1 VAVLVLLAVGIALSA
16 ASSARG
22 SSALEQTSP
31 RASSSS
37 GRPSDATARPA
48 SAAPTT
54 AAGGTV
60 FVHIVGR
67 VASPGLYEVPAGSR
81 AVAVVEAAGGFAES
95 ADQGALNL
103 ARPVVDGE
111 QIVVTAVG
119 ETPTAPSAPPQGSS
133 SAAAAGSSATSGAV
147 DLNAADAA
155 ALQTLRGVGPATA
168 AAILAWRDE
177 HGRFESVDDLLDVPG
192 IGEKKLD
199 ALRDSVVAR

>member
-1 VAVLVLLAVGIALSA
+1 MAVLVLLAIGIALSA

-22 SSALEQTSP
+22 SSALQEVRP
-31 RASSSS
+31 PSS
-37 GRPSDATARPA
+37 GHSGRLSGAPTPSPTSAPTA
-48 SAAPTT
+48 SA
-54 AAGGTV
+54 TV

-81 AVAVVEAAGGFAES
+81 AVTVVEAAGGFAES

-119 ETPTAPSAPPQGSS
+119 EAPPAPAPGSP
-133 SAAAAGSSATSGAV
+133 AAAGTGAHTVSGPV

-155 ALQTLRGVGPATA
+155 ALETLRGVGPATA
-168 AAILAWRDE
+168 EAILAWRDE

-199 ALRDSVVAR
+199 ALRDAVAVR